1 LSSRGLILSAV
12 LLAPLGVPATAAAK
26 KPARP
31 PSHGHHHAAAP
42 APLTLA
48 SRTASDGTVYT
59 LTVDRALTRKQ
70 AAFAFAVQPPAG
82 LGNATITPGDLK
94 LADSVHT
101 LRAASSAACGLP
113 GATAVYGTVARGA
126 RRVVATLKGGKH
138 VRLHRRHAPRAWS
151 YDGWIVSAIAL
162 TREPVQSISTY
173 GRGNRLLVRA
183 TFVNPAGC

>member
-1 LSSRGLILSAV
+1 VLHRALILTAV
-12 LLAPLGVPATAAAK
+12 LMAPLAGASAAAAK
-26 KPARP
+26 KPAAP
-31 PSHGHHHAAAP
+31 PAHGHHHAPAP

-48 SRTASDGTVYT
+48 SRTAPDGTAYT
-59 LTVDRALTRKQ
+59 LTVDRTLTRGR
-70 AAFAFAVQPPAG
+70 AAYAFAVQPPPGAG
-82 LGNATITPGDLK
+82 NSTVTPGRLK
-94 LADSVHT
+94 PADRVHT

-138 VRLHRRHAPRAWS
+138 VRLHRRHAPRAWH
-151 YDGWIVSAIAL
+151 YDGWIVSAVAL

-173 GRGNRLLVRA
+173 GRGHRLLVRA